1 MRARIKVDVRTKPG
15 DHITLGNVDMT
26 VLQAYGHTPGAVS
39 FSFRV
44 TEAGKTY
51 NVLIVNMLRRMM
63 KSSSPRT
70 APRGGSAAR
79 GRTGRLL

>member
-15 DHITLGNVDMT
+15 DHITLSNVDMT

-44 TEAGKTY
+44 TDAGE
-51 NVLIVNMLRRMM
+51 LR
-63 KSSSPRT
+63 
-70 APRGGSAAR
+70 AAEQDACCDSQDP
-79 GRTGRLL
+79 G